1 MLLAQTWVRL
11 KRAGGRGRMERR
23 AATWLSNHA
32 EVMLSLQI
40 STSSATAAA
49 DIAINASR
57 RLTHLRKRKII
68 EKTRMSS

>member
-1 MLLAQTWVRL
+1 
-11 KRAGGRGRMERR
+11 MERR
-23 AATWLSNHA
+23 AATWLSSHA

-68 EKTRMSS
+68 EKTRMGS